1 MNYGYE
7 CKGWTVEQKERLAQK
22 FSEILKGAS
31 YVAGSAIRATI
42 EVDETYP
49 GVRVRKMTWMTVKS
63 QENVIAAMDLA
74 FDQGADE

>member
-22 FSEILKGAS
+22 FSEILKGGS
-31 YVAGSAIRATI
+31 YVAGSTIRATI

-63 QENVIAAMDLA
+63 QDNVVAAMDYA
-74 FDQGADE
+74 YEAEARR

>member
-22 FSEILKGAS
+22 FSEILKGGS
-31 YVAGSAIRATI
+31 YVAGSTIRATI

-63 QENVIAAMDLA
+63 QEDVIAAMDLA
-74 FDQGADE
+74 FDQGADG